1 MGERHRDKQD
11 EHERL
16 FQKTESGISFFTSQ
30 VVYNVD
36 VAIWLLR
43 DYDELCKERGVK
55 PARLIFTFAPF
66 GRADTCTFLKWLG
79 VEIPS
84 APKRESS
91 RGRRERLP
99 STSRW
104 TSAR

>member
-1 MGERHRDKQD
+1 
-11 EHERL
+11 
-16 FQKTESGISFFTSQ
+16 

-79 VEIPS
+79 VEIPLGTGKPRAS
-84 APKRESS
+84 K
-91 RGRRERLP
+91 L
-99 STSRW
+99 
-104 TSAR
+104 